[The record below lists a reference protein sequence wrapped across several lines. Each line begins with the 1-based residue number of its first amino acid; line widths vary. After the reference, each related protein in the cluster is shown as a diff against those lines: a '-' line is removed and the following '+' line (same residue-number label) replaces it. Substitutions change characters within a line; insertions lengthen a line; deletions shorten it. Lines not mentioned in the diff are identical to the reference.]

1 MVNVML
7 RTCDRVEVA
16 SPLNSRPRDFGS
28 KKEVM
33 RICAA
38 SVKKSIDYFEDTA
51 HENVN
56 FIILDDF
63 SSDETIDFLKS
74 LKPGEFIHQ
83 ETPGNGA
90 SFAACIDK
98 AMSLEGLMLFIE
110 DDYLLEESCLYEM
123 VALYEQFEK
132 NNQVICVYPSD
143 YPDRYRNPEPCF
155 VVLGE
160 RRHWRTVMHT
170 TCTFMMDRATLATYY
185 AQLAGFKD
193 YGKDPAVHEETT
205 VNLIYKDV
213 LCFSPIPSL
222 AEHYQYNETLSPFFV
237 PGKSG
242 IIN

>member
-1 MVNVML
+1 MLNVIL
-7 RTCDRVEVA
+7 RTCDSVEVA
-16 SPLNSRPRDFGS
+16 SPLNSRSRDFGT
-28 KKEVM
+28 KKEVI
-33 RICAA
+33 RICAD
-38 SVKKSIDYFEDTA
+38 SVRKSIDYFENTT

-63 SSDETIDFLKS
+63 SSEETIDFLKL
-74 LKPGEFIHQ
+74 LKPGELIHQ

-98 AMSLEGLMLFIE
+98 ARSLEGLMLFIE

-160 RRHWRTVMHT
+160 RRHWRTVVHT
-170 TCTFMMDRATLATYY
+170 TCTFMLDKATLTTYY
-185 AQLAGFKD
+185 AQLAGFRD
-193 YGKDPAVHEETT
+193 YGKDPALNEETS
-205 VNLIYKDV
+205 VNLIYKEV

-222 AEHYQYNETLSPFFV
+222 AEHYQYNETLSPFCAL
-237 PGKSG
+237 GK
-242 IIN
+242 NRRMN